1 MAVRRPLKQL
11 YYEEIRPLTLFG
23 ASIAERSSETST
35 SA

>member
-11 YYEEIRPLTLFG
+11 DYEEICLLTLFG
-23 ASIAERSSETST
+23 GSIAERASETGT

>member
-11 YYEEIRPLTLFG
+11 DYEEIRLLTLFG
-23 ASIAERSSETST
+23 ASIAARASETGT

>member
-11 YYEEIRPLTLFG
+11 YYEEIRSLTLFG
-23 ASIAERSSETST
+23 ASIAERASETGT

>member
-23 ASIAERSSETST
+23 ASIAERASETST